1 MDEEKTDLELAM
13 ELDEVEGLATSEA
26 AFLGK
31 ALKAL
36 KTKQDLKELDSK
48 RLHKIWEKHLAKKD
62 EGAEGDGEKNPDEQD
77 LDEDDFV

>member
-13 ELDEVEGLATSEA
+13 ELDEEEGLTTSEA

-36 KTKQDLKELDSK
+36 KTKQDLKEADSK
-48 RLHKIWEKHLAKKD
+48 RLSRLWEKYLVKKD
-62 EGAEGDGEKNPDEQD
+62 AGDGEENPDEQD
-77 LDEDDFV
+77 LDDDDFM